1 MTAEEVKALSA
12 LVQRRFISS
21 AEFGAAAR
29 LALYAGTGGEV
40 LTDVVLSEA
49 LTEGKE
55 VFYPRL
61 VSRAGNEGLGPDP
74 GPGPGPAP
82 DKEGSGN
89 EGEAQGQRQ
98 AQRPRIAFFR
108 VKVPGDLSP
117 GSYGIPEPRPEPG
130 GQTEAGIETFDCIV
144 VPGVAFDLT
153 GARLGRGKGHYDS
166 ALSVITGTRPSVVA
180 LAFDAQV
187 ILVDELPVEEHDVRV
202 SVIVTESRTI
212 KAGEVEAGR

>member
-61 VSRAGNEGLGPDP
+61 VSRAGNEGDGL
-74 GPGPGPAP
+74 
-82 DKEGSGN
+82 GN
-89 EGEAQGQRQ
+89 EAEAQGQRQ